1 MRTPEE
7 IQVSVNAALAGGSSE
22 FRPRALLDTR
32 LDCIRVITRDC
43 SVMETRVN
51 ELLTVLEANYPRG
64 RKCVGFTIKGA
75 EHLCHKYHLDTSAVK
90 ITAVLDAVL
99 EACPGVVVEAFVD
112 HVARPLIRD
121 ANIEDIEQID
131 ESRSPQPAHA

>member
-1 MRTPEE
+1 MRTPQE
-7 IQVSVNAALAGGSSE
+7 IKTLVNTALAGESGE
-22 FRPRALLDTR
+22 FRPRAVFDTR

-75 EHLCHKYHLDTSAVK
+75 DHLCHQYKLDTSAVK

-99 EACPGVVVEAFVD
+99 AACPGVVVEAFVD
-112 HVARPLIRD
+112 HVARPLVRD
-121 ANIEDIEQID
+121 ANIEAIEHPD
-131 ESRSPQPAHA
+131 TSMVPDLVPV